1 MTTLKRNELLP
12 MLANISPSTF
22 EETALTVFQYQ
33 LKHNLLYA
41 RYLKLLRKN
50 PKNVKSLE
58 EIPFLPIQF
67 FKSHTIKTGR
77 WQPTMFFN
85 SSGTTGQITSKHAV
99 RNLNFYLQNAIKGFS
114 EAYGNAEDWCFLAL
128 LPSYLE
134 RGGSSL
140 VAMADALI
148 KQSKHKESGFFLH
161 NHADLAKKIE
171 ECQAKKCKTLL
182 LGVTYAL
189 LDFSEAFPM
198 NLEGITV
205 METGGMKG
213 RRAEMTRETLHETL
227 KMAFNLPYIH
237 SEYGMTEM
245 FSQAYMQ
252 ETNVFSPMNTL
263 RILTTEI
270 NDPFAPQK
278 IGRTG
283 QINLIDLAN
292 IDTCSFIATED
303 LGKVHKDCTFEVLG
317 RLDVAEMRGC
327 NLMIDN

>member
-1 MTTLKRNELLP
+1 MTTLNRNELLP
-12 MLANISPSTF
+12 MLANLSPSTF

-33 LKHNLLYA
+33 AKHNLLYA
-41 RYLKLLRKN
+41 RYLKLLSRN
-50 PKNVKSLE
+50 PKNVKFLE

-67 FKSHTIKTGR
+67 FKSQIIKTGR
-77 WQPTMFFN
+77 WQPKIFFN
-85 SSGTTGQITSKHAV
+85 SSGTTGQITSKHAI
-99 RNLNFYLQNAIKGFS
+99 RNLDFYLQNALKGFS
-114 EAYGNAEDWCFLAL
+114 NAYGNAEDWCFLAL

-161 NHADLAKKIE
+161 NHADLAQKIQ
-171 ECQAKKCKTLL
+171 ECQVKKCKTLL

-189 LDFSEAFPM
+189 LDFSEAYPM
-198 NLEGITV
+198 DLEGITV

-213 RRAEMTRETLHETL
+213 RRAEMTRETLHNSL
-227 KMAFNLPYIH
+227 KMAFNLPNIH

-252 ETNVFSPMNTL
+252 GSTVFAPMHTL
-263 RILTTEI
+263 CVIITEI
-270 NDPFAPQK
+270 NDPFTPQK

-292 IDTCSFIATED
+292 IDTCAFIATED
-303 LGKVHKDCTFEVLG
+303 LGKVHKDSTFEVLG
-317 RLDVAEMRGC
+317 RMDVAEMRGC
-327 NLMIDN
+327 NFLIDN

>member
-1 MTTLKRNELLP
+1 MTTLNRNELLP
-12 MLANISPSTF
+12 MLANLSPSNF
-22 EETALTVFQYQ
+22 EETALAIFQYQ
-33 LKHNLLYA
+33 AKHNLFYA
-41 RYLKLLRKN
+41 RFIKLLGRNPQNIKN
-50 PKNVKSLE
+50 LE

-67 FKSHTIKTGR
+67 FKSSIVKTGR
-77 WQPTMFFN
+77 WQPKIFFN

-99 RNLNFYLQNAIKGFS
+99 RNLDFYLQNALKGFS
-114 EAYGNAEDWCFLAL
+114 NAYGNAEDWCFLAL

-140 VAMADALI
+140 VAMADAMI
-148 KQSKHKESGFFLH
+148 KKSKHKESGFFLH
-161 NHADLAKKIE
+161 NHADLAEKIKI
-171 ECQAKKCKTLL
+171 CQAKKCKTLL

-189 LDFSEAFPM
+189 LDFSELYPM

-213 RRAEMTRETLHETL
+213 RRAEMTRETLHNTL
-227 KMAFNLPYIH
+227 KMAFNLPFIH

-252 ETNVFSPMNTL
+252 DSNVFSPMSTL
-263 RILTTEI
+263 RVLTTEI
-270 NDPFAPQK
+270 NDPFTPQK

-292 IDTCSFIATED
+292 IDTCAFIATED

-327 NLMIDN
+327 NLMINV